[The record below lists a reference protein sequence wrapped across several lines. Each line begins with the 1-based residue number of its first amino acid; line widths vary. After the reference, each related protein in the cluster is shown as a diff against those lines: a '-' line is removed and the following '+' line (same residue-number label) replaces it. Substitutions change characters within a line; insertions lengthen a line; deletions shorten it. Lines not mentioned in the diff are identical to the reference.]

1 MGTVWVLESMIKS
14 THINYLSPEE
24 YTGGDSNNIGGGSAD
39 NR

>member
-1 MGTVWVLESMIKS
+1 MGTVLESMIKS

-24 YTGGDSNNIGGGSAD
+24 YTGGDSDNNHGGGAD